1 MIFPACPLNEVVLK
15 SVFLLLAGLL
25 FYTWVAYPILLYVWA
40 FFFRRKRKMDE
51 SARPSVT
58 LIIPAHNEEACIEKK
73 IRNALE
79 LDYPTDKLEIIVASD
94 HSSDQTAARASVF
107 GNRGVRVLDYR
118 ERAGKMGT
126 LNKAVKEAKG
136 EILVLTDAN
145 ALFPSYTIKELVKH
159 FADERVGLVSG
170 AKIIRNLESDSS
182 TGLGESGYWKYE
194 SFIKQGES
202 LSGSCSGADGSV
214 YAVRKALYPFPP
226 DKRIIMDDFAVSLMV
241 VKAGYECI
249 YEPQARAFE
258 ESSSGMCREFRRKG
272 RIFAGALSFLFLQP
286 AALFSNLF
294 VKLISH
300 KILRWLTFL
309 FQILLFGVSF
319 LLSSHSMIRPIFGF
333 QAVFYASALAGALLN
348 HFSIRLLPFH
358 IPYYFN
364 MTTFAQGYGF
374 WYYFKNGRRPQ
385 WEKLR

>member
-118 ERAGKMGT
+118 ERAGKMGN

-145 ALFPSYTIKELVKH
+145 ALFPSYTIKE
-159 FADERVGLVSG
+159 
-170 AKIIRNLESDSS
+170 
-182 TGLGESGYWKYE
+182 
-194 SFIKQGES
+194 
-202 LSGSCSGADGSV
+202 
-214 YAVRKALYPFPP
+214 
-226 DKRIIMDDFAVSLMV
+226 
-241 VKAGYECI
+241 
-249 YEPQARAFE
+249 
-258 ESSSGMCREFRRKG
+258 
-272 RIFAGALSFLFLQP
+272 
-286 AALFSNLF
+286 
-294 VKLISH
+294 
-300 KILRWLTFL
+300 
-309 FQILLFGVSF
+309 
-319 LLSSHSMIRPIFGF
+319 
-333 QAVFYASALAGALLN
+333 
-348 HFSIRLLPFH
+348 
-358 IPYYFN
+358 
-364 MTTFAQGYGF
+364 
-374 WYYFKNGRRPQ
+374 
-385 WEKLR
+385 